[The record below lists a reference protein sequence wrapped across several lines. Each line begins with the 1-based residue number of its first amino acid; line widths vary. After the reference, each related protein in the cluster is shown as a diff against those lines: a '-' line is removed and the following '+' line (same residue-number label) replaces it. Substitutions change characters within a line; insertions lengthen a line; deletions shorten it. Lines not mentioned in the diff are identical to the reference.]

1 MKLNLLLY
9 SYDWLPLVG
18 GVQSVT
24 ADLAEGLSEWSSV
37 HKGDVV
43 SVTLITQTPRLG
55 MDDSKLPFAVIRRPR
70 LAELMN
76 QVWSA
81 DVVHLANPALW
92 PLALAWLLRKPTVI
106 EHHGYQSICP
116 NGLLLYGP
124 DTSICPGHF
133 MAGRYGKCY
142 KCNSARMGRERTWL
156 NIILNFPRRW
166 LCKRATVNVAFSN
179 HLARRLTLPRTRTIV
194 HGIRITATGDEP
206 SLNEDPPRIG
216 YVGRLVTEKGIPVL
230 PRKQQVKLRDEAPF
244 SFHLAFIGDGAEQKK
259 FFGTAGRASRAAENR
274 TTFTGYLSGAQ
285 FEAAPARSVS
295 VVVMPSQWE
304 ETAGLAVMEK
314 MMRGGLVV
322 VADIGGLSEVVGDA
336 GLKFAPG
343 DVETLYS
350 QLRIVLEKPSI
361 AATIRSAARAR
372 AVKHFNRDSMIQ
384 NHIAL
389 YREVFT
395 H

>member
-1 MKLNLLLY
+1 VTLNVLLY

-18 GVQSVT
+18 GIQSVT
-24 ADLAEGLSEWSSV
+24 ADLAEGLCEWSST
-37 HKGDVV
+37 HKDDVV
-43 SVTLITQTPRLG
+43 SVTLVTETPGQG
-55 MDDSKLPFAVIRRPR
+55 MDDSKLPFPVIRRPG
-70 LAELMN
+70 LSELIDRIR
-76 QVWSA
+76 SA
-81 DVVHLANPALW
+81 DVVHLANPTLV
-92 PLALAWLLRKPTVI
+92 PLILAWLLRKPTVV

-133 MAGRYGKCY
+133 MAGHYGKCY
-142 KCNSARMGRERTWL
+142 ECNFKRTGRAATWR
-156 NIILNFPRRW
+156 NIILSFPRRW
-166 LCKRATVNVAFSN
+166 LCKRATVNVAVSN
-179 HLARRLTLPRTRTIV
+179 HVARRLSLPRTRTIF
-194 HGIRITATGDEP
+194 HGIRITSQG
-206 SLNEDPPRIG
+206 NESSPNADPPRIG
-216 YVGRLVTEKGIPVL
+216 YVGRMVTEKGIPIL
-230 PRKQQVKLRDEAPF
+230 LDAAKKLRDEGF
-244 SFHLAFIGDGAEQKK
+244 SFHLALIGDGAE
-259 FFGTAGRASRAAENR
+259 RENLERMAERLGLEDR
-274 TTFTGYLSGAQ
+274 TTFTGYFSGTE
-285 FEAAPARSVS
+285 FEQAVRALS

-322 VADIGGLSEVVGDA
+322 VADVGGLSEVVGDA

-343 DVETLYS
+343 NVETLYS

-361 AATIRSAARAR
+361 AATVRLAARAR
-372 AVKHFNRDSMIQ
+372 AVEHFNRDSMIQ

>member
-37 HKGDVV
+37 HKDDVV
-43 SVTLITQTPRLG
+43 SVTLITQTPGLG

-70 LAELMN
+70 IAELIN

-81 DVVHLANPALW
+81 DVVHLANPALL

-142 KCNSARMGRERTWL
+142 KCNSARMGRKTTWR
-156 NIILNFPRRW
+156 NIVLNFPRRW
-166 LCKRATVNVAFSN
+166 LCKRATVNVAVSN
-179 HLARRLTLPRTRTIV
+179 HVARRLSLPRTRTIF
-194 HGIRITATGDEP
+194 HGIRITSPGDEP
-206 SLNEDPPRIG
+206 ALNADPPRIG

-230 PRKQQVKLRDEAPF
+230 LEAAKKLRDEGF
-244 SFHLAFIGDGAEQKK
+244 SFHLVLIGDGAE
-259 FFGTAGRASRAAENR
+259 RENLERMAERLGLQDR
-274 TTFTGYLSGAQ
+274 TTFTGYLSGAE
-285 FEAAPARSVS
+285 FEEALRALS

-322 VADIGGLSEVVGDA
+322 VADVGGLSEVVGDA

-361 AATIRSAARAR
+361 VATIRSAARAR

>member
-1 MKLNLLLY
+1 VTLNLLLY
-9 SYDWLPLVG
+9 SFDWLPLVG
-18 GVQSVT
+18 GIQSVT
-24 ADLAEGLSEWSSV
+24 ADLAEGLCEWSSI
-37 HKGDVV
+37 HKDDVV
-43 SVTLITQTPRLG
+43 SVTLVTETPGLG
-55 MDDSKLPFAVIRRPR
+55 MDDSKLPFAVIRCPS
-70 LAELMN
+70 LAQLIN

-81 DVVHLANPALW
+81 DVVHLANPALL

-116 NGLLLYGP
+116 NGILLYGP

-133 MAGRYGKCY
+133 MAGHYGKCY
-142 KCNSARMGRERTWL
+142 KCNYARMGRAATWR
-156 NIILNFPRRW
+156 NIVLSFPRRW
-166 LCKRATVNVAFSN
+166 LCKRATVNVAVSN
-179 HLARRLTLPRTRTIV
+179 HVARRLSLPRTRTIL
-194 HGIRITATGDEP
+194 HGIRITSPGDEP
-206 SLNEDPPRIG
+206 SLNADPPRIG
-216 YVGRLVTEKGIPVL
+216 YVGRLVTEKGIPIL
-230 PRKQQVKLRDEAPF
+230 LEAAKKLRDDGF
-244 SFHLAFIGDGAEQKK
+244 SFRLALVGDGAE
-259 FFGTAGRASRAAENR
+259 RENLER
-274 TTFTGYLSGAQ
+274 MTERLGLRDQTTFTGYLSGAE
-285 FEAAPARSVS
+285 FEEALRALS

-322 VADIGGLSEVVGDA
+322 AADIGGLSEVVGDA
-336 GLKFAPG
+336 GLKFAVG

-361 AATIRSAARAR
+361 GATIRSAARAR
-372 AVKHFNRDSMIQ
+372 AVKNFNRDSMIQ

>member
-24 ADLAEGLSEWSSV
+24 ADLAEGLSEWSSA
-37 HKGDVV
+37 HKGDEIN
-43 SVTLITQTPRLG
+43 VTLVTQTTGHG
-55 MDDSKLPFAVIRRPR
+55 MDDSKLPFPVVRRPR
-70 LAELMN
+70 LSKLLDL
-76 QVWSA
+76 VRSA
-81 DVVHLANPALW
+81 DIVHLANPALL

-133 MAGRYGKCY
+133 MAGRYGRCFQ
-142 KCNSARMGRERTWL
+142 CNSAQMGRKSAWR
-156 NIILNFPRRW
+156 NIILTFPRRW
-166 LCKRATVNVAFSN
+166 LCKRATVNVAVSD
-179 HLARRLTLPRTRTIV
+179 HVARRLSLPRTHTIF
-194 HGIRITATGDEP
+194 HGIRVTGPEDESVP
-206 SLNEDPPRIG
+206 NAEPPRIG
-216 YVGRLVTEKGIPVL
+216 YVDRLVTEKGIPIL
-230 PRKQQVKLRDEAPF
+230 LEAAKKLSNDGF
-244 SFHLAFIGDGAEQKK
+244 SFHLALIGDGAEREPLERMAER
-259 FFGTAGRASRAAENR
+259 FGLRDR
-274 TTFTGYLSGAQ
+274 TTFTGYLSGME
-285 FEAAPARSVS
+285 FEEAVRRLS

-322 VADIGGLSEVVGDA
+322 VADVGGLSEVVGGA
-336 GLKFAPG
+336 GLKFTPG
-343 DVETLYS
+343 DIETLYS

-361 AATIRSAARAR
+361 VATVRSAARAR
-372 AVKHFNRDSMIQ
+372 ALKHFNRDSMIQ
-384 NHIAL
+384 NHLAL
-389 YREVFT
+389 YREVFI

>member
-1 MKLNLLLY
+1 MKLNLLMY

-18 GVQSVT
+18 GVQSIT
-24 ADLAEGLSEWSSV
+24 ADLAEGLSEWSSI
-37 HKGDVV
+37 HTDDVV
-43 SVTLITQTPRLG
+43 SVTLITQTPGLG

-70 LAELMN
+70 LAELIN
-76 QVWSA
+76 QVRSA
-81 DVVHLANPALW
+81 DVVHLANPALL

-116 NGLLLYGP
+116 NGILLYGP

-133 MAGRYGKCY
+133 MAGRYRKCY
-142 KCNSARMGRERTWL
+142 ECNSARMGRKTAWR
-156 NIILNFPRRW
+156 NVILNFPRRW
-166 LCKRATVNVAFSN
+166 LCKRATVNVAVSN
-179 HLARRLTLPRTRTIV
+179 HVARRLSLPRTRTIF
-194 HGIRITATGDEP
+194 HGIRITSPVDEP
-206 SLNEDPPRIG
+206 SLNTVPPRIG

-230 PRKQQVKLRDEAPF
+230 LEAARKLRDEGL
-244 SFHLAFIGDGAEQKK
+244 SFHLALIGDGAE
-259 FFGTAGRASRAAENR
+259 RDNLERMAERLGLQDR
-274 TTFTGYLSGAQ
+274 TTFTGYLSGSE
-285 FEAAPARSVS
+285 FEQALRALS

-350 QLRIVLEKPSI
+350 QLRSVLEKPSI
-361 AATIRSAARAR
+361 VATIRSAARAR
-372 AVKHFNRDSMIQ
+372 AVKNFNRDGMIQ

>member
-18 GVQSVT
+18 GVQSIT
-24 ADLAEGLSEWSSV
+24 ADLAEGLSEWSNV
-37 HKGDVV
+37 HKDDAV
-43 SVTLITQTPRLG
+43 SVTLITQTPGLG
-55 MDDSKLPFAVIRRPR
+55 MDDSKLPFAVIRRPH
-70 LAELMN
+70 LADLIN
-76 QVWSA
+76 QVRSA
-81 DVVHLANPALW
+81 DVIHLANPALL
-92 PLALAWLLRKPTVI
+92 PLALAWLLRKPLVI

-116 NGLLLYGP
+116 NGILLYGP

-166 LCKRATVNVAFSN
+166 LCKRAAVNVAVSN
-179 HLARRLTLPRTRTIV
+179 HVAQRLSLPRTRTIF
-194 HGIRITATGDEP
+194 HGIRITSLGDEP
-206 SLNEDPPRIG
+206 SLNADPPRIG

-230 PRKQQVKLRDEAPF
+230 LEAAKKLCDQGL
-244 SFHLAFIGDGAEQKK
+244 SFHLALIGDGAE
-259 FFGTAGRASRAAENR
+259 RDNLERMAERLGLQDR
-274 TTFTGYLSGAQ
+274 TTFTGYLSGRE
-285 FEAAPARSVS
+285 FEQALRALS

-350 QLRIVLEKPSI
+350 QLRIVLEKPSSV
-361 AATIRSAARAR
+361 ATIRSAARAR
-372 AVKHFNRDSMIQ
+372 AVKHFNRDIMIQ